1 MILSLCDFCL
11 AGCRCDSTA
20 QKVSPLGTHGQT
32 VLVFLNLGRTQP
44 QAGGPQGMHSTLAG
58 SCSDRSA
65 NTESVNNEGLLSM
78 TLQLLR
84 TRALYVD
91 TRWWEGV

>member
-58 SCSDRSA
+58 SCSDPA
-65 NTESVNNEGLLSM
+65 LALLAPLPLPPPSPP
-78 TLQLLR
+78 
-84 TRALYVD
+84 A
-91 TRWWEGV
+91 